1 MELKPLKVSEV
12 NNYISRVINNDV
24 LLYNISIEGEVSNC
38 KYHSNG
44 HVYLSLKDD
53 KSRIKGIIF
62 AQYVPDIDF
71 IIEDGMNITAS
82 GYIDFYKRDGTCQ
95 IVIKNV
101 RETGKG
107 KLYEEFERLK
117 KKLSEEGLFDD
128 SFKKP
133 IPMNPKT
140 VGIVTSLTGAAVRD
154 LVTNIRRR
162 NILTDIIIA
171 PALVQGSGA
180 EDSISEAVRKLDMRK
195 PDLMIVGRGGG
206 SIEDLMA
213 FNSEKVARAI
223 FSAETPVI
231 SAVGHETDFTIVDFV
246 SDRRAST
253 PSTAAEIAVMRL
265 GDIYTVLEN
274 MHEAMKLSVEMKL
287 DNRASRLENAM
298 LSLKASSPEMK
309 LQNSEDRLENRFRDL
324 KRAFED
330 RIYQRENQLRK
341 AAAELE
347 ALSPLKTLARG
358 YSIVENADKDVI
370 SSADEVSEGENVT
383 ILFSEGAAEAEIKE
397 KISGKSR

>member
-231 SAVGHETDFTIVDFV
+231 SAVGHETDFTIADFV

-330 RIYQRENQLRK
+330 RIYQKENQLRK

-383 ILFSEGAAEAEIKE
+383 ILFSEGAAEAKIKE

>member
-231 SAVGHETDFTIVDFV
+231 SAVGHETDFTIADFV

-330 RIYQRENQLRK
+330 RIYQKENQLRK